1 MNSLETLR
9 ERGVG
14 GYVHDHPW
22 QFAILIGVVGAA
34 LAVSNGVNPFPAFVG
49 MFLVGA
55 VLGLGY
61 SYVMDFLSGRL
72 SWEGTEQSAPVED
85 VDPEAALHTLRERY
99 ADGELSDA
107 EFETKIQRLL
117 ETESVDSARE
127 YASRRDTGLEREEA

>member
-1 MNSLETLR
+1 MNSLDTLR
-9 ERGVG
+9 ERGVSG
-14 GYVHDHPW
+14 FVHDHPW
-22 QFAILIGVVGAA
+22 QFAIVIGVVGAT
-34 LAVSNGVNPFPAFVG
+34 LAVSNSVNPFPAFVG

-61 SYVMDFLSGRL
+61 SYAMDYLSGRV

-99 ADGELSDA
+99 AGGELTDA

-117 ETESVDSARE
+117 ETETVESARE
-127 YASRRDTGLEREEA
+127 YAAQRDTDLEREEA